1 MYCSPT
7 NYNSK
12 GIFTMENSTKATKK
26 TFFYGWVI
34 VVACM
39 LIQAVPYSIA
49 ANIQPAFT
57 NYVVQGEGFSFTA
70 FSLIFTI
77 GTVVSAVCSPFIG
90 KLYSSPR
97 ANVKLL
103 YIFGALLL
111 GIGFIGFSLAGGNIY
126 AYYALSVLVQI
137 GCAIISAIGVPTL
150 INGWFKEN
158 KGIAMGLA
166 FSGGGLGNML
176 LQILAGKWL
185 SNPAISYKGAYLRF
199 GILAM
204 AVALPVAIFLVRMPK
219 SQAELDANVAKKNKG
234 LEKDKKTSNNWG
246 YTFAEV
252 TKIKAFWI
260 FAGSFLFVGLYVGG
274 MALQFIP
281 YLQGLEASGDF
292 TMPASTVASLF
303 GFCSIFGN
311 LSGGV
316 LFDKLGIV
324 KSLILAAILVIACG
338 LCLIFAPQ
346 LNELAFIFSIC
357 LGISMFSYVIGP
369 SYMTGALFGN
379 KEFGTILGIV
389 QIFFAA
395 GFGSGSTLF
404 GLIVDKAGFTT
415 GWISTIIY
423 AVIAYAGLLY
433 STSSIIKINKES
445 NIEEAKKIA

>member
-1 MYCSPT
+1 
-7 NYNSK
+7 
-12 GIFTMENSTKATKK
+12 MENSTKATKK

-77 GTVVSAVCSPFIG
+77 GTVVSAICSPFIG

-97 ANVKLL
+97 ANIKLL
-103 YIFGALLL
+103 YIFGTSLL

-126 AYYALSVLVQI
+126 SYYALSVLVQI

-246 YTFAEV
+246 YTFAEA

-260 FAGSFLFVGLYVGG
+260 FAVSFLFVGLYVGG

-311 LSGGV
+311 LSGGI

-346 LNELAFIFSIC
+346 VNALAFIFSIC

-404 GLIVDKAGFTT
+404 GLIVDKSGFTT

-433 STSSIIKINKES
+433 STSSIIKMNKES

>member
-1 MYCSPT
+1 
-7 NYNSK
+7 
-12 GIFTMENSTKATKK
+12 MENSAKATKK

-90 KLYSSPR
+90 KLYSSPK

-103 YIFGALLL
+103 YILGALLL
-111 GIGFIGFSLAGGNIY
+111 GIGFMGFSLAGSNIY

-150 INGWFKEN
+150 INGWFKDN

-219 SQAELDANVAKKNKG
+219 SQAELDANVAQKNKG
-234 LEKDKKTSNNWG
+234 LKKDKKPSNNWG

-292 TMPASTVASLF
+292 TMPAATVASLF

-316 LFDKLGIV
+316 LFDKLGVV

-338 LCLIFAPQ
+338 LCLIFIPQ
-346 LNELAFIFSIC
+346 VNALAFIFSIC

-433 STSSIIKINKES
+433 STSSIIKMNKES